1 LQEDGDYEE
10 EELAE
15 FIATFFAIFYIDDA
29 YLTSQDAVFLQHAL
43 TLLVHLFEW
52 VGLQINT
59 SKMQTM
65 ICTLVGS
72 GLNYLWSLTAGCSG
86 GGSQRAYGTLA
97 TSSVTS
103 AGRN

>member
-1 LQEDGDYEE
+1 MQEDGDYEE

-52 VGLQINT
+52 VGLQTNT
-59 SKMQTM
+59 SKTQRM
-65 ICTLVGS
+65 ICTPSWIRTQLPLES
-72 GLNYLWSLTAGCSG
+72 
-86 GGSQRAYGTLA
+86 
-97 TSSVTS
+97 
-103 AGRN
+103 